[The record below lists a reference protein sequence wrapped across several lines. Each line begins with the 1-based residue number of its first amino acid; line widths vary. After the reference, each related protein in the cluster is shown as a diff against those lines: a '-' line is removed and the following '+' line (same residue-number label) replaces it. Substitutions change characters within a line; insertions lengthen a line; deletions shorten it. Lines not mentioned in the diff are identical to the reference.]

1 MKDDPIVSEIHRV
14 RGQIMAEFNNDL
26 TAYVAYLRSRENE
39 LRSRGFRYSS
49 IPRVE
54 PIEYKPDAA

>member
-1 MKDDPIVSEIHRV
+1 MKDDPIVSEVHQTR
-14 RGQIMAEFNNDL
+14 RQIMAEFDNDL

-39 LRSRGFRYSS
+39 FRSRGFRYSS

-54 PIEYKPDAA
+54 PVERKPDAA

>member
-1 MKDDPIVSEIHRV
+1 
-14 RGQIMAEFNNDL
+14 MAEFNNDL

-49 IPRVE
+49 LPRVE